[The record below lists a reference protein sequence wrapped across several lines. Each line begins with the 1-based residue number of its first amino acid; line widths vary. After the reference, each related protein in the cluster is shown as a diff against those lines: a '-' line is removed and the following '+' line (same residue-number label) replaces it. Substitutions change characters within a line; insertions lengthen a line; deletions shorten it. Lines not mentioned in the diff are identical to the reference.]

1 MKYSIVFDTNK
12 LYNSFDN
19 GGYSEIGLN
28 SIFKNVV
35 DEIEKLNLTNTVEIL
50 LPEFVLEELKK
61 QYIDKFYNNLKADID
76 RIKNKKYPILSLKID
91 GQENLDV
98 KLEQIESIAD
108 DKFKKY
114 KKTLKKY
121 SVNIEMISVSENT
134 ETFRRIIQRAFEK
147 NPPFGNPNG
156 KGDSDKG
163 FKDVLIWESAI
174 EYKKKNSEVT
184 IVIYSGDG
192 ILKHEYLEK
201 EYKLIFNDG
210 LRKCGTEEEMK
221 IFLKNIPEEEKDSS
235 DIEKGSVTYSED
247 YSILKNVFDNKE
259 FKLLIIE
266 ELEGHIMDGFIEDIE
281 CLDIDD
287 INEVD
292 FQPSELNQYTE
303 LARKYS
309 AKLQVILNVSNESSI
324 FKNFIELEV
333 ISIIDKE
340 FKDKRNVFGNVE
352 VERIEVIKNG

>member
-1 MKYSIVFDTNK
+1 
-12 LYNSFDN
+12 
-19 GGYSEIGLN
+19 
-28 SIFKNVV
+28 
-35 DEIEKLNLTNTVEIL
+35 
-50 LPEFVLEELKK
+50 
-61 QYIDKFYNNLKADID
+61 
-76 RIKNKKYPILSLKID
+76 
-91 GQENLDV
+91 
-98 KLEQIESIAD
+98 
-108 DKFKKY
+108 
-114 KKTLKKY
+114 
-121 SVNIEMISVSENT
+121 
-134 ETFRRIIQRAFEK
+134 
-147 NPPFGNPNG
+147 
-156 KGDSDKG
+156 
-163 FKDVLIWESAI
+163 
-174 EYKKKNSEVT
+174 
-184 IVIYSGDG
+184 
-192 ILKHEYLEK
+192 
-201 EYKLIFNDG
+201 
-210 LRKCGTEEEMK
+210 EEEMK

-266 ELEGHIMDGFIEDIE
+266 ELEGHITDGFIEDIE

-324 FKNFIELEV
+324 FENFIELEV